1 MSHRFFEDDKDYQQ
15 SAIAWVAL
23 AVYESACV
31 LISDG
36 NIAEG
41 EEIALFELI
50 NVARAKSFDSG
61 TKNAIAMYANLVQEE
76 NDHMRLAFGKS
87 R

>member
-15 SAIAWVAL
+15 SAIAFVAL
-23 AVYESACV
+23 ALYESACV

-41 EEIALFELI
+41 EEVALFELI
-50 NVARAKSFDSG
+50 NIARAKSFDSG
-61 TKNAIAMYANLVQEE
+61 TKNAIGMYANVVQEE
-76 NDHMRLAFGKS
+76 NNHMRHAFGKG